1 MKEILILGGGTG
13 GTLMAN
19 KLRKSLS
26 IREWGITVVDKDPM
40 HHYQPGYLF
49 IPFGTYS
56 ASDVLK
62 PKSAFYPKGVKAV
75 FGTIN
80 RIDADA
86 NMVYMADGS
95 QLPYHYLLIATGTS
109 PRPEETPG
117 LTGDLWGKT
126 IFDFYTLEGATAL
139 GDFFSKW
146 EGGSLLLAI
155 AEQPIKCPVAP
166 LEFVFLADSYFTRRG
181 IRNKIS
187 ITLVTPSPDV
197 FSKPKTA
204 KLLGSLL
211 KEKNIRV
218 VTDFY
223 IERVDNQNSK
233 LVSYDG
239 REEPFDALT
248 IVPVNMGSEA
258 IARSGLGNDLN
269 YVPTNKHTL
278 QSEMHP
284 NIFVLGDASN
294 IPSSKA
300 GSVVHFAGEV
310 VFENLISAINNQ
322 PLQAY
327 FDGHANCFIETGN
340 GKAALIDFNYET
352 EPLEGYFPIPAIGP
366 FSLLRETRTNHWGKL
381 FFKYIY
387 WHIMVKGRYMPLG
400 SNMSMSGKKRDS
412 T

>member
-1 MKEILILGGGTG
+1 MYF
-13 GTLMAN
+13 
-19 KLRKSLS
+19 
-26 IREWGITVVDKDPM
+26 W
-40 HHYQPGYLF
+40 
-49 IPFGTYS
+49 
-56 ASDVLK
+56 
-62 PKSAFYPKGVKAV
+62 
-75 FGTIN
+75 
-80 RIDADA
+80 
-86 NMVYMADGS
+86 
-95 QLPYHYLLIATGTS
+95 
-109 PRPEETPG
+109 
-117 LTGDLWGKT
+117 LWGPY
-126 IFDFYTLEGATAL
+126 YTLEGATAL

-166 LEFVFLADSYFTRRG
+166 LEFVFLTDSYFTRRG
-181 IRNKIS
+181 IRNKVS

-294 IPSSKA
+294 IPTSKA

-322 PLQAY
+322 PLQAN

-340 GKAALIDFNYET
+340 GKAALLDFNYET
-352 EPLEGYFPIPAIGP
+352 EPLEGSFPVPAIGP
-366 FSLLRETRTNHWGKL
+366 FSLLRETRINHWGKL
-381 FFKYIY
+381 AFKYIY
-387 WHIMVKGRYMPLG
+387 WHIMLKGRYMPI
-400 SNMSMSGKKRDS
+400 STNMSMSGKKRDI